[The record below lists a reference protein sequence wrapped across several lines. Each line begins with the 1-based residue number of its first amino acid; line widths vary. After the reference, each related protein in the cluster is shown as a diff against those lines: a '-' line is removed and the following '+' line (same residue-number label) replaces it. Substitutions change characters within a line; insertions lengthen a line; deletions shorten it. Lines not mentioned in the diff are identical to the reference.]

1 MIEVE
6 KYDLFIFD
14 FDGTII
20 NTEYFHYLAYIN
32 VISRILNKD
41 IEEMKGRLTYE
52 IYEKFAHSLQIK
64 DMENYLYYHFY
75 LENFQ
80 DIYNQKHKEFIHLI
94 HQYQSELKYCK
105 GMEELLKNIIESEK
119 EFVIVTNSSIKSI
132 EYFLEMP
139 KFHLLKKVKKIY
151 TKEDFMNKKPHPECY
166 LKVIHDFPHHSRKIG
181 FEDSLRGFHSI
192 YQLNHLITPVF
203 LGLEDYFYY
212 KKIQNDYPHT
222 IFYHLSK
229 ETQIHKIER
238 LSTKI
243 QDDDSHQIQHM
254 IQNYMN
260 QIQTNKSIM
269 ERAIREISA
278 LILNKNSCNNI
289 YLTGM
294 GKSGYV
300 CKKSAS
306 TWQSLSIPG
315 IYLDLPNLP
324 HGDFGILKEN
334 DMIIFISNSGNTE
347 EIVYILKYLK
357 EKFTKKILT
366 ISIVGNS
373 DSIMEKYSDF
383 TYVLNPILESD
394 HMNLTPSTS
403 SCLFMM
409 LLDNI
414 AIFTKKNI
422 TKREFQL
429 NHPAGSLGKK

>member
-1 MIEVE
+1 MIKVE
-6 KYDLFIFD
+6 EYDLFIFD
-14 FDGTII
+14 FDGTLI

-32 VISRILNKD
+32 VISRILEKD
-41 IEEMKGRLTYE
+41 VEEMKGRLTYE

-80 DIYNQKHKEFIHLI
+80 DIYQLKHKEFIRII
-94 HQYQSELKYCK
+94 HEYQDELKYCTD
-105 GMEELLKNIIESEK
+105 MEDLLKKIIEENK

-166 LKVIHDFPHHSRKIG
+166 LKVIHDFPHHHRKIG
-181 FEDSLRGFHSI
+181 FEDSLRGFHSL
-192 YQLNHLITPVF
+192 YQLHHLITPVF
-203 LGLEDYFYY
+203 LGLPNYY
-212 KKIQNDYPHT
+212 YYSTLLKDYPN
-222 IFYHLSK
+222 ILFYHNDKKNELK
-229 ETQIHKIER
+229 EKIEEKNSD
-238 LSTKI
+238 LV
-243 QDDDSHQIQHM
+243 QHM
-254 IQNYMN
+254 IQNYVN
-260 QIQTNKSIM
+260 QIETNKSVM
-269 ERAIREISA
+269 ERAIREISI
-278 LILNKNSCNNI
+278 LILNKNPCNNI

-324 HGDFGILKEN
+324 HGDFGLLKEN
-334 DMIIFISNSGNTE
+334 DIILFVSNSGNTQ
-347 EIVYILKYLK
+347 EIVYILQYLK

-366 ISIVGNS
+366 ISIVANPNS
-373 DSIMEKYSDF
+373 LMEKYSDF
-383 TYVLNPILESD
+383 TYVLNPIQESD
-394 HMNLTPSTS
+394 HLNMTPSTS

-414 AIFTKKNI
+414 AIFSKKNMTKK
-422 TKREFQL
+422 EFQM